1 MRNNNL
7 IRGIRAGLSGIYNA
21 VKSSRV
27 INRNALRGCSITPEI
42 SSTSVCSKYHA
53 VAGTERYRTVCSDGE
68 IVGCVGYLDGRS
80 RSKAIRVD
88 VEEVGIVGARRIH
101 PNILCGITC

>member
-1 MRNNNL
+1 MR
-7 IRGIRAGLSGIYNA
+7 SGTVA
-21 VKSSRV
+21 
-27 INRNALRGCSITPEI
+27 PEI
-42 SSTSVCSKYHA
+42 GSSAVGGKYNT

-101 PNILCGITC
+101 PDILCGITC